1 MRSLLLRYSL
11 LFLAVAAVFSGCNNK
26 SNSDDRIVAEAGTKK
41 LLVSD
46 VAKVIPSDLKAED
59 STTMADDY
67 VNKWIKSQLLIRK
80 AEENLT
86 VDQKD
91 LTREL
96 EEYRNSLIIYRYKN
110 ELMKQRMDTTVSEA
124 QILEYY
130 EANKENFKLSKNIVK
145 AIFVKTPEEFAQP
158 DQLKAWCT
166 NPTEEDIIEL
176 RDFCTQYAKSYDI
189 STDRWVDLQL
199 VAKNIPQQIEEP
211 ERFLKNN
218 SLIELTNDGYYYLVS
233 IQDYKLKNELA
244 PVEFFSDNIKNLIIN
259 RRKIEFL
266 KEVENNVY
274 KEGIRKNKFKINKR
288 EANE

>member
-1 MRSLLLRYSL
+1 MMHSFLLKYS
-11 LFLAVAAVFSGCNNK
+11 FFFMAVAILSGCNKKDSADN
-26 SNSDDRIVAEAGTKK
+26 RIVAEVGNKYLFAT
-41 LLVSD
+41 D
-46 VAKVIPSDLKAED
+46 VAKVIPADLEAED
-59 STTMADDY
+59 SMAMADDY
-67 VNKWIKSQLLIRK
+67 VNKWIKRQLLISK
-80 AEENLT
+80 AEENLS

-130 EANKENFKLSKNIVK
+130 EANRENFKLSKNIVK

-158 DQLKAWCT
+158 EQLKAWCT
-166 NPTEEDIIEL
+166 NPSEEDIIEL
-176 RDFCTQYAKSYDI
+176 RDFCIQYAKSYDI
-189 STDRWVDLQL
+189 LTDSWIDFQL
-199 VAKNIPQQIEEP
+199 LAKNIPEQIEEP

-218 SLIELTNDGYYYLVS
+218 SFIELTADGYYYMVS

-244 PVEFFSDNIKNLIIN
+244 PVEFVSDNIKNLIIN
-259 RRKIEFL
+259 RRKIDFL

-274 KEGIRKNKFKINKR
+274 TEGIRKNKFKINKK
-288 EANE
+288 ETND